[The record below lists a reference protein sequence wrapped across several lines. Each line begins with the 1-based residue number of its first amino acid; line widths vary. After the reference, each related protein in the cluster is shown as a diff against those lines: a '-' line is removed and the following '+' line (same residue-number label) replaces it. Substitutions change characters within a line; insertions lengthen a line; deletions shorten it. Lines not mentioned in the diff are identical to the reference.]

1 VSTVWN
7 DTDIPAMLTATGAV
21 PCTIGGVAGICLFD
35 LNDAIEIQDA
45 NRGQV
50 VIGKPMLTVQTSA
63 FPNLDIGQPVAVDG
77 KTYTVRERLRV
88 GDAGLTKLFL
98 GDRNP

>member
-7 DTDIPAMLTATGAV
+7 DTDIPAMIAATGGV

-35 LNDAIEIQDA
+35 LNDSILIQDS

-50 VIGKPMLTVQTSA
+50 VMGQPMLTVQTSA
-63 FPNLDIGQPVAVDG
+63 FSTLDIDSPVTVDG
-77 KTYTVRERLRV
+77 KNYKVRERLRR
-88 GDAGLTKLFL
+88 GDSGLTNLFL
-98 GDRNP
+98 GPA

>member
-7 DTDIPAMLTATGAV
+7 DTDIPAMIAATGGV

-35 LNDAIEIQDA
+35 LNDSILIQDS

-50 VIGKPMLTVQTSA
+50 VMGQPMLTVQTSA
-63 FPNLDIGQPVAVDG
+63 FPTLDIDTPVTVDG
-77 KTYTVRERLRV
+77 KNYKVRERLRR
-88 GDAGLTKLFL
+88 GDSGLTSLFL
-98 GDRNP
+98 GPA